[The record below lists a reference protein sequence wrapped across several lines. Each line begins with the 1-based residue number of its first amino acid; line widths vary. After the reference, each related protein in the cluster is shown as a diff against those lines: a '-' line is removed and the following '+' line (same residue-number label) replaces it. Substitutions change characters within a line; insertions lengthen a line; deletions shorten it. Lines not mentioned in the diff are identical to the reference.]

1 MGYKI
6 LLALFLVGCSGL
18 PRPDV
23 DKVRIP
29 DMTNKVC
36 TVYQFDQV
44 KQVYK
49 KIQSLPLIEC
59 DGIVGLTPRDFKNA
73 QNWYKR
79 VNQEYTCKKR

>member
-1 MGYKI
+1 M
-6 LLALFLVGCSGL
+6 V
-18 PRPDV
+18 
-23 DKVRIP
+23 
-29 DMTNKVC
+29 NKVC
-36 TVYQFDQV
+36 TVYQFDQN

-73 QNWYKR
+73 QNWFKR